1 MTRTR
6 DALLEEAGNLINH
19 NREKDYGEASKNF
32 QDIAAGWSLILDR
45 SVEPE
50 DVALMMAWLKIA
62 RLFKSPDHRDS
73 WIDLIGYA
81 ALGGE
86 LSER

>member
-1 MTRTR
+1 MARTR
-6 DALLEEAGNLINH
+6 DILLEEAGDLINKQ
-19 NREKDYGEASKNF
+19 RETDYGEASKNF
-32 QDIAAGWSLILDR
+32 QDIATGWSLILDR

-62 RLFKSPDHRDS
+62 RLFKSPNHRDS
-73 WIDLIGYA
+73 WVDLIGYA

-86 LSER
+86 LSQR

>member
-1 MTRTR
+1 MARTR
-6 DALLEEAGNLINH
+6 DILLEEAGDLINKQ
-19 NREKDYGEASKNF
+19 RETDYGEASKNF
-32 QDIAAGWSLILDR
+32 QDIATGWSIILGTTVDL
-45 SVEPE
+45 E

-62 RLFKSPDHRDS
+62 RLFKSPNHRDS
-73 WIDLIGYA
+73 WLDLIGYA

>member
-6 DALLEEAGNLINH
+6 DTLLEEAGDLINKQ
-19 NREKDYGEASKNF
+19 REHDYGEASKNF
-32 QDIAAGWSLILDR
+32 HDIAAGWSLILDR

-62 RLFKSPDHRDS
+62 RLFKSPNHRDS
-73 WIDLIGYA
+73 WVDLIGYA